1 ECLFTY
7 KKRLLTVQ
15 VVKNLGCLVYLVIV
29 EKRRPNM
36 KINKMPSEFIDAL
49 PILETIEKAGYEAYF
64 VGGSVRDTMLSKP
77 IHDVDIATSA
87 YPEEIKKIFKRT
99 VDTGIEHGT
108 VMILD
113 HGTGYETTTF
123 RTESTYTDFRRP
135 DEVKFVRSLDEDL
148 KRRDFTVNALALTK
162 DGEVIDLFG
171 GVQDMSAQI
180 LRAVGKPEER
190 FHEDALRMMRAVRF
204 AAQLDF
210 KIDDATQKAIAE
222 NAPLLANI
230 AVERTNVEFTKLM
243 QGTSASYGLIE
254 MIKSGLVNFMPGLA
268 NTDQDLAAYAELL
281 QNAQPTDDNQ
291 TWSLLSFELGLS
303 PKDTGEFLKLWK
315 QPNDMIQTAKAVIT
329 LMNKLRLGD
338 VSDWDL
344 YQTQDAITT
353 ALATIRLSEVTA
365 NVEDLSV
372 RYQALPIKHK
382 KELAINGGELMKSLH
397 LTPGPLFGKI
407 LADLEHLVVIGE
419 QVNDKAALLQAAADI
434 VEKEKK

>member
-1 ECLFTY
+1 
-7 KKRLLTVQ
+7 
-15 VVKNLGCLVYLVIV
+15 
-29 EKRRPNM
+29 
-36 KINKMPSEFIDAL
+36 MPSEFIDAL

-315 QPNDMIQTAKAVIT
+315 QPNDMIQTAKAVIA

>member
-1 ECLFTY
+1 
-7 KKRLLTVQ
+7 
-15 VVKNLGCLVYLVIV
+15 
-29 EKRRPNM
+29 M

-291 TWSLLSFELGLS
+291 AWSLLSFELGLS

-315 QPNDMIQTAKAVIT
+315 QPNDMIQTAKSVIT

-434 VEKEKK
+434 VEKEKN

>member
-1 ECLFTY
+1 
-7 KKRLLTVQ
+7 
-15 VVKNLGCLVYLVIV
+15 
-29 EKRRPNM
+29 
-36 KINKMPSEFIDAL
+36 MPSEFIDAL

-64 VGGSVRDTMLSKP
+64 VGRSVRDTMLSKP

-171 GVQDMSAQI
+171 GVQDMSAQV

-291 TWSLLSFELGLS
+291 AWSLLSFELGLS

-315 QPNDMIQTAKAVIT
+315 QPNDMIQTAKSVIT

-434 VEKEKK
+434 VEKEKN

>member
-1 ECLFTY
+1 
-7 KKRLLTVQ
+7 
-15 VVKNLGCLVYLVIV
+15 
-29 EKRRPNM
+29 
-36 KINKMPSEFIDAL
+36 MPSEFIDAL

-99 VDTGIEHGT
+99 VDSGIEHGT

-243 QGTSASYGLIE
+243 QGTSARYGLIE

-291 TWSLLSFELGLS
+291 AWSLLSFELGLS

-315 QPNDMIQTAKAVIT
+315 QPNDMIQTAKAVIA

-419 QVNDKAALLQAAADI
+419 QVNDKAALLQAAVDI

>member
-1 ECLFTY
+1 
-7 KKRLLTVQ
+7 
-15 VVKNLGCLVYLVIV
+15 
-29 EKRRPNM
+29 M

-291 TWSLLSFELGLS
+291 AWSLLSFELGLS

>member
-1 ECLFTY
+1 
-7 KKRLLTVQ
+7 
-15 VVKNLGCLVYLVIV
+15 
-29 EKRRPNM
+29 
-36 KINKMPSEFIDAL
+36 MPSEFIDAL

-171 GVQDMSAQI
+171 GVQDMSAQV

-419 QVNDKAALLQAAADI
+419 QVNYKAALLQAAADI

>member
-1 ECLFTY
+1 
-7 KKRLLTVQ
+7 
-15 VVKNLGCLVYLVIV
+15 
-29 EKRRPNM
+29 M

-108 VMILD
+108 AMILD

-291 TWSLLSFELGLS
+291 AWSLLSFELGLS

-315 QPNDMIQTAKAVIT
+315 QPNDMIQTAKAVIA

>member
-1 ECLFTY
+1 
-7 KKRLLTVQ
+7 
-15 VVKNLGCLVYLVIV
+15 
-29 EKRRPNM
+29 
-36 KINKMPSEFIDAL
+36 MPSEFIDAL

-171 GVQDMSAQI
+171 GVQDMSAQV

-210 KIDDATQKAIAE
+210 KIDDVTQKAIAE

-291 TWSLLSFELGLS
+291 AWSLLSFELGLS

-315 QPNDMIQTAKAVIT
+315 QPNDMIQTAKSVIT

-382 KELAINGGELMKSLH
+382 KELAINGGELLKSLH

-419 QVNDKAALLQAAADI
+419 QVNDKEALLQAAADI